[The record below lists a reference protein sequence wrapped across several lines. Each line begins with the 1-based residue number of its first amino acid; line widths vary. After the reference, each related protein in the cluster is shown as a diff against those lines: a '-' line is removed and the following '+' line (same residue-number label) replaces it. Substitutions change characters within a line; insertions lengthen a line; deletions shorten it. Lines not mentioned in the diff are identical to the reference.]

1 MTTQTV
7 NMMIEWSAR
16 LVPASALRVVRYSAL
31 EAGELFLWRM
41 AGGVVRLGIMVH
53 DAADGKPRRFC
64 IWLSDHAGRIN
75 APTYHLMDA
84 GERPV
89 ISLGKSYEFHV
100 DPLDPRNRVVDQ
112 AWHADAPA
120 LMRVDDSVVLWAAPA
135 PDTPGYR
142 PELVRV
148 HQGSFIPHEPAG
160 AAAVF
165 FAWQLRLLV
174 DGDPKRYIVLG
185 DYEAPAGK

>member
-1 MTTQTV
+1 MTMQAPS
-7 NMMIEWSAR
+7 MAKEGRER
-16 LVPASALRVVRYSAL
+16 LLPASALRVVRYGAL

-41 AGGVVRLGIMVH
+41 AGGVARLGIMVH
-53 DAADGKPRRFC
+53 DATDGKLRRFC
-64 IWLSDHAGRIN
+64 VWFSDHAGRFSV
-75 APTYHLMDA
+75 PTYHLLDG

-89 ISLGKSYEFHV
+89 VSLGKHYEFHI

-112 AWHADAPA
+112 AWHADGPI
-120 LMRVDDSVVLWAAPA
+120 LMRIDDSVVLWAAPA

-148 HQGSFIPHEPAG
+148 HEGSFVPHEPSG

-174 DGDPKRYIVLG
+174 DSDPKRYIVLG
-185 DYEAPAGK
+185 DCQAPVSK